1 MILDRILKRKFEE
14 TAEMLAPRRRMSAA
28 LRREGLSVIG
38 EIKRASPSRGV
49 INGTVDPGEQLR
61 RYEEGG
67 ADAVSILT
75 DASFFGGSA
84 DDFRALRPRTGLP
97 LLRKDF
103 IVSEVQV
110 YESLFLGADALLLI
124 AAALEPERLAGLL
137 ALTRS
142 LGMEAIVEVHAE
154 AELLSV
160 LETDAAIIGVN
171 NRNLDDFTVDLRT
184 TERLKSALVRR
195 EPRGTRIVVAE
206 SGVTDEA
213 DAGRLADAGVD
224 AILVGEALMRA
235 PDPAAMIRSFRKKGG
250 VRAA

>member
-1 MILDRILKRKFEE
+1 M
-14 TAEMLAPRRRMSAA
+14 
-28 LRREGLSVIG
+28 
-38 EIKRASPSRGV
+38 
-49 INGTVDPGEQLR
+49 
-61 RYEEGG
+61 
-67 ADAVSILT
+67 
-75 DASFFGGSA
+75 
-84 DDFRALRPRTGLP
+84 
-97 LLRKDF
+97 
-103 IVSEVQV
+103 

-160 LETDAAIIGVN
+160 LETDAAIIGIN

-206 SGVTDEA
+206 SGVKNED
-213 DAGRLADAGVD
+213 DAARLADAGVD

>member
-1 MILDRILKRKFEE
+1 M
-14 TAEMLAPRRRMSAA
+14 
-28 LRREGLSVIG
+28 
-38 EIKRASPSRGV
+38 
-49 INGTVDPGEQLR
+49 
-61 RYEEGG
+61 
-67 ADAVSILT
+67 
-75 DASFFGGSA
+75 
-84 DDFRALRPRTGLP
+84 
-97 LLRKDF
+97 
-103 IVSEVQV
+103 

-142 LGMEAIVEVHAE
+142 LGMEVIVEVHAE

-160 LETDAAIIGVN
+160 LETDAAIIGIN

-206 SGVTDEA
+206 SGVKNED
-213 DAGRLADAGVD
+213 DAARLADAGVD

>member
-1 MILDRILKRKFEE
+1 MILDRILKRKAEE
-14 TAEMLAPRRRMSAA
+14 TAELLAPRRRMSAA

-49 INGTVDPGEQLR
+49 INETVDPSEQLR

-110 YESLFLGADALLLI
+110 YESLFLGADTLLLI

-142 LGMEAIVEVHAE
+142 LGMEVIVEVHDE

-213 DAGRLADAGVD
+213 DAARLADAGVD